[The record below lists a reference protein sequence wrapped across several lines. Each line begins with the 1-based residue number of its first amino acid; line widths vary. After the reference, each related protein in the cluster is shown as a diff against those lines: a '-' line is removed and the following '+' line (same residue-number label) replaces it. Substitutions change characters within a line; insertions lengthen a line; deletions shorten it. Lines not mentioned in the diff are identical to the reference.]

1 MLHCQMC
8 SIHYSL
14 QIEQNI
20 GILFP
25 FLNHINMDKQP
36 IFVVNCYDLFTTYS
50 STLEEKWIL
59 TTCLMQLHLSY
70 ASQMQLHLFFAT
82 ITKK

>member
-1 MLHCQMC
+1 
-8 SIHYSL
+8 
-14 QIEQNI
+14 
-20 GILFP
+20 
-25 FLNHINMDKQP
+25 MDKQP